1 MNDVTSRAIAAIG
14 RDDPSADW
22 ILEPQEHAARLPP
35 EAGALKR
42 ILARAEHRETMA
54 QYFQGDTKAL
64 SAQARYKRAGR
75 VALGASLG
83 ATLIGAAFI
92 LPASQR
98 LPPDVHSLATLAEYC
113 LLFFAF
119 LAARYIALARPFD
132 AWMKQRAQAEIARR
146 QLFNDVMQD
155 EEDVREGEL
164 PLLPLKL
171 EYFRRY
177 QLEVQRRYY
186 DGRGRQHARAAG
198 HTKVWRG
205 TSLGLTV
212 AAGCVVVLASLSLL
226 SYLKLQL
233 PNLLQIAVDYAAWV
247 RSDDRW
253 LLAVGVAASA
263 LYGFAAARSLMNLDE
278 RNASRYLTTWDNLNF
293 LHATQLDYV
302 RRRAA
307 EGDRAQVDQFVA
319 RVQALI
325 SSEHQEWVRWREM
338 TPEPD
343 VQAVYM
349 VMPKQ

>member
-42 ILARAEHRETMA
+42 ILARAGHREIMA

-98 LPPDVHSLATLAEYC
+98 LPPDVHSLATVAEYC

-146 QLFNDVMQD
+146 QLFNDVYRRGGRPRGRAAPAAF
-155 EEDVREGEL
+155 EAR
-164 PLLPLKL
+164 
-171 EYFRRY
+171 YFRRY

-226 SYLKLQL
+226 SL
-233 PNLLQIAVDYAAWV
+233 PETAAADLLQIAVDYAAWV

-253 LLAVGVAASA
+253 LLAIGVAASA
-263 LYGFAAARSLMNLDE
+263 LYGFAAARSLINLDE

-319 RVQALI
+319 RIQALI